1 VENNALNE
9 SEEANVGKKRGFVPL
24 PPGKFSASAH
34 ALIRLPTKLHSVVQF
49 IQRIYAGGQCRC

>member
-34 ALIRLPTKLHSVVQF
+34 ALIRLPTKLHLLFCCTVYTMY
-49 IQRIYAGGQCRC
+49 ICRRTM